1 MNNNSTNKK
10 RRSVT
15 GKGVGALVLVCL
27 IVVLGVLIGK
37 NINAVAPDIG
47 PDKTPDGKPGSD
59 ISVSVTPDVQGGET
73 DNGEQSGGITLP
85 EIILPTRQPLPEFTP
100 YAVESTQP
108 EKYIGA
114 TAIYK
119 NGETLASIADY
130 VSDQTIDFGL
140 GEDYSD
146 FPGVLTFRGNNFRD
160 GGSYG
165 YAELRDEEFGT
176 YWNAPTGAL
185 TSSDGYTWTGNGWTG
200 QPLIAQWPKELR
212 QHMNMY
218 DWAKE
223 KETLTEVIYASMD
236 GYVYF
241 YELTS
246 GSKTRDALN
255 LGYTFKGAGALD
267 PRGYPVLYVG
277 SGYNSARGGSHAFII
292 SLLDCSILY
301 EFGQYDNFALR
312 AWHMFDSSALVDAE
326 TDTLIYPG
334 ESGILYLLRLNTNY
348 DESAG
353 TLSME
358 PEVVKWRYS
367 AARSYGW
374 LGFEASA
381 AVWRGHLFL
390 PDNGGNLICLDLNT
404 LEVVWAQDIL
414 DDSNATP
421 MIELENGHPYL
432 YVSTSFHYGWRGTN
446 TAEIPIWKIDAETG
460 EIVWK
465 HSYSC
470 YTVKDVSGG
479 VQGSPAMG
487 KHDLED
493 LVFFPVSRYPTPAAG
508 WLVALNKET
517 GEQVWNVETQV
528 YSWSSPTA
536 FYTRDGKGYLI
547 YCTSGGYMY
556 LLDGLTGEMLDFMN
570 LGSNVEASPA
580 IFENTVVVGTR
591 NNGIWGVNMK

>member
-37 NINAVAPDIG
+37 NINAVAPNIG

-146 FPGVLTFRGNNFRD
+146 FPGVLTIRGNNFRD

-200 QPLIAQWPKELR
+200 QPLIAQWPKEVR

-241 YELTS
+241 FELTS
-246 GSKTRDALN
+246 GSKTRDSLN

-267 PRGYPVLYVG
+267 PRGYPILYVG
-277 SGYNSARGGSHAFII
+277 SGYNSTRGGSHAFII

-312 AWHMFDSSALVDAE
+312 AWHMFDASALVDAE
-326 TDTLIYPG
+326 TDTLIYP
-334 ESGILYLLRLNTNY
+334 
-348 DESAG
+348 
-353 TLSME
+353 
-358 PEVVKWRYS
+358 
-367 AARSYGW
+367 
-374 LGFEASA
+374 
-381 AVWRGHLFL
+381 
-390 PDNGGNLICLDLNT
+390 
-404 LEVVWAQDIL
+404 
-414 DDSNATP
+414 
-421 MIELENGHPYL
+421 
-432 YVSTSFHYGWRGTN
+432 
-446 TAEIPIWKIDAETG
+446 
-460 EIVWK
+460 
-465 HSYSC
+465 
-470 YTVKDVSGG
+470 
-479 VQGSPAMG
+479 
-487 KHDLED
+487 
-493 LVFFPVSRYPTPAAG
+493 
-508 WLVALNKET
+508 
-517 GEQVWNVETQV
+517 
-528 YSWSSPTA
+528 
-536 FYTRDGKGYLI
+536 
-547 YCTSGGYMY
+547 
-556 LLDGLTGEMLDFMN
+556 
-570 LGSNVEASPA
+570 
-580 IFENTVVVGTR
+580 
-591 NNGIWGVNMK
+591 